1 MELLKLA
8 KRRSR
13 LSEAAHIAL
22 NVGLAIAVLLIV
34 LSTESIWLPVSLVI
48 VSKWRVLA
56 VRPRYWFV
64 NIMSNMV
71 DLILGVSLVV
81 LLYAATGAIWVQ
93 ILITL
98 LHIAWLVF
106 IKPRSKR
113 SFVVAQA
120 LIASFFGINA
130 LALLAHEAGALVMV
144 LGMWVIGYVATRH
157 VLVSYSDSLTPYLS
171 LVNGLFYAELGWLSY
186 HWLFAYTLPN
196 TGNIKIAQVAII
208 ATVIGFVS
216 ERVYTAYYHNQRL
229 RAQDIV
235 LPVAFGVALIVI
247 ILLFFNQISAAG
259 SL

>member
-13 LSEAAHIAL
+13 LSEAAHVAL
-22 NVGLAIAVLLIV
+22 NIGLAVAILLIV
-34 LSTESIWLPVSLVI
+34 LSTESIWLPVSLVVI
-48 VSKWRVLA
+48 SKWRVLA
-56 VRPRYWFV
+56 VRPRYWYV
-64 NIMSNMV
+64 NVMSNMV
-71 DLILGVSLVV
+71 DLIFGVSLVI
-81 LLYAATGAIWVQ
+81 LLYAATGSIWMQVA
-93 ILITL
+93 LTL

-120 LIASFFGINA
+120 LGASFLGINA
-130 LALLAHEAGALVMV
+130 LALLSHQSGSFVMV

-157 VLVSYSDSLTPYLS
+157 ILVSYSDSLTPYLS
-171 LVNGLFYAELGWLSY
+171 LVGGLLTAELGWLSY

-208 ATVIGFVS
+208 ATALGFMA
-216 ERVYTAYYHNQRL
+216 ERIYTAYYHNQRV
-229 RAQDIV
+229 RAQDVV
-235 LPVAFGVALIVI
+235 LPIVFTVALVVI
-247 ILLFFNQISAAG
+247 ILLFFNYISAAG